1 MRIYKIKVN
10 GKTYEVKV
18 MGITEVEPTEVKTV
32 KGAAPAPAAAPVPAT
47 APAAT
52 PVANGNGTPVPAPMQ
67 GTILDVKVKAGDAVK
82 AGQVLCILEAMK
94 LENEIKAPNDGTVI
108 SVAVTKGQQ
117 VNSKDTL
124 VVLG

>member
-18 MGITEVEPTEVKTV
+18 MGISEVEPVEVKTV
-32 KGAAPAPAAAPVPAT
+32 KGVVSAPAAAPAT
-47 APAAT
+47 EKPAAA
-52 PVANGNGTPVPAPMQ
+52 PVASGNGTPVPSPMQ
-67 GTILDVKVKAGDAVK
+67 GTILDVKVKAGDSVK

-94 LENEIKAPNDGTVI
+94 LENEIKSPKDGTVLA
-108 SVAVTKGQQ
+108 VNVTKGQQ

>member
-1 MRIYKIKVN
+1 MRIYNIKVN

-18 MGITEVEPTEVKTV
+18 MGITEVEPVEVKTV
-32 KGAAPAPAAAPVPAT
+32 KGEVSKAPTAPAAAPA
-47 APAAT
+47 APAA
-52 PVANGNGTPVPAPMQ
+52 PVSGNGTPVPSPMQ
-67 GTILDVKVKAGDAVK
+67 GTILDVRVKVGDAVK
-82 AGQVLCILEAMK
+82 AGQIICILEAMK

-108 SVAVTKGQQ
+108 SVNITKGQQ

>member
-18 MGITEVEPTEVKTV
+18 MGISEVEPVEVKTV
-32 KGAAPAPAAAPVPAT
+32 KGTTSAPVAAPQTEKPAAAK
-47 APAAT
+47 
-52 PVANGNGTPVPAPMQ
+52 VASGNGTPVPSPMQ

-94 LENEIKAPNDGTVI
+94 LENEIKSPKDGTVL
-108 SVAVTKGQQ
+108 SVNVTKGQQ